1 MPTISA
7 MGLPWY
13 SRNEYHETVGIM
25 VDGERLPKDFDAWLI
40 RAEAI
45 ERQIVASGV
54 PAVRVV
60 LSPNQFVSWCAAHGF
75 ACNSSARG
83 RFAAEAARDA
93 IRRPTR

>member
-1 MPTISA
+1 MLNISA

-13 SRNEYHETVGIM
+13 SRNEYRETVAVM
-25 VDGERLPKDFDAWLI
+25 VDAERMPKSFDAWLL

-45 ERQIVASGV
+45 ERRILASGT

-60 LSPNQFVSWCAAHGF
+60 LSPRKFVAWCAAQGVE
-75 ACNSSARG
+75 CDSSARG

>member
-13 SRNEYHETVGIM
+13 SRNEYHETVAVM
-25 VDGERLPKDFDAWLI
+25 VDAERMPKDFASWLL

-60 LSPNQFVSWCAAHGF
+60 LSPKQFVSWCAARGL
-75 ACNSSARG
+75 ACDSSARG

-93 IRRPTR
+93 IRRPAQ

>member
-1 MPTISA
+1 MPAISA

-13 SRNEYHETVGIM
+13 SRNEYRETVAVM
-25 VDGERLPKDFDAWLI
+25 VDAERMPRDFDAWLL

-45 ERQIVASGV
+45 ERRIVASGT

-60 LSPNQFVSWCAAHGF
+60 LSPQKFVGWCAAHGL
-75 ACNSSARG
+75 ACDSSARG